1 MNKESSDE
9 KLLKLIEGQA
19 KNSGGP
25 KPVLSLKF
33 KPKAAKFSL
42 KDIPFKLKLN
52 FNLPFLNKSLFVV
65 CVLLTLIFVYILIFG
80 SRSNL
85 NAELFFLTPGANVSL
100 KPQAGQK
107 EEFKPSLQEYLDT
120 AKKRNVYLPRGKI
133 ISNPQA
139 AQETVRLADLVK
151 DLKLVG
157 VIWSTNPEAMV
168 EDMVNKR
175 THLLKKGD
183 TFGAN
188 QYKVKDITRSSV
200 ILEIIV
206 EGAVKEWELR

>member
-107 EEFKPSLQEYLDT
+107 EEFKPSLQEFLDT

-200 ILEIIV
+200 ILEITV

>member
-25 KPVLSLKF
+25 KPALNLKF
-33 KPKAAKFSL
+33 KPQAAKFSL
-42 KDIPFKLKLN
+42 KDVPLKLKLN
-52 FNLPFLNKSLFVV
+52 FNLPFFNKSLFVV

-120 AKKRNVYLPRGKI
+120 AKKRNVYLP
-133 ISNPQA
+133 
-139 AQETVRLADLVK
+139 L
-151 DLKLVG
+151 
-157 VIWSTNPEAMV
+157 
-168 EDMVNKR
+168 
-175 THLLKKGD
+175 
-183 TFGAN
+183 
-188 QYKVKDITRSSV
+188 
-200 ILEIIV
+200 
-206 EGAVKEWELR
+206 

>member
-1 MNKESSDE
+1 
-9 KLLKLIEGQA
+9 
-19 KNSGGP
+19 
-25 KPVLSLKF
+25 LSAG
-33 KPKAAKFSL
+33 KA
-42 KDIPFKLKLN
+42 
-52 FNLPFLNKSLFVV
+52 V
-65 CVLLTLIFVYILIFG
+65 
-80 SRSNL
+80 
-85 NAELFFLTPGANVSL
+85 
-100 KPQAGQK
+100 
-107 EEFKPSLQEYLDT
+107 
-120 AKKRNVYLPRGKI
+120 
-133 ISNPQA
+133 SNPQETR
-139 AQETVRLADLVK
+139 ETVELANLVK

-200 ILEIIV
+200 ILEITV

>member
-200 ILEIIV
+200 ILEITV